1 MAKRFQTGKLGET
14 TIGGVA
20 SDGTPRHSKIDTKT
34 HVIPAMEYEHFTIHN
49 DFHYFYTDKFE
60 LASAATKEFFLAT
73 PELSP
78 VVHMKF
84 VFEGSAITQFDVYED
99 TAKLPTTDSRATV
112 FNSNRNSTDT
122 AVLTIDTAI
131 ASTTDS
137 DGVLIKTFK
146 GGAAAQQSRQ
156 GETAKSDEEIVL
168 KRDSAYLIRFT
179 SGTADNLCDMTL
191 LWYELVAES

>member
-20 SDGTPRHSKIDTKT
+20 RDNTPRHSKIDTST
-34 HVIPAMEYEHFTIHN
+34 HVIPAMEYEHYTIHN
-49 DFHYFYTDKFE
+49 GFHYFYTDKFE
-60 LASAATKEFFLAT
+60 LASAATKEFFLST
-73 PELSP
+73 PEISP

-84 VFEGSAITQFDVYED
+84 ICQGSPITQFDLYEGPS
-99 TAKLPTTDSRATV
+99 KLPTTDSRATV

-122 AVLTIDTAI
+122 AQLTIDTTLV
-131 ASTTDS
+131 SSTDS
-137 DGVLIKTFK
+137 DGTLIKTYK
-146 GGAAAQQSRQ
+146 GGAASQQSRQ
-156 GETAKSDEEIVL
+156 GEAAKSDEEIVL